1 VPCRFLRRHLQR
13 IATQDGSL
21 RTEVSGSISDFDAN
35 APRGGAL
42 PLSDGSTGMS
52 RTRGLVQMV
61 RPADEADAVAIAAI
75 YAPYVRET
83 AISFEI
89 EPPSVA
95 TMARRIASTVETH
108 PWLVADC
115 RGEVVG
121 FAYAGKHRERPAY
134 RWTVDVTVYVGV
146 QMRHQGI
153 GRALYQALL
162 ETLRQQGFRS
172 AFAEIVL
179 PNPGS
184 IRLHETVGFKPIGI
198 HKDVGFKL
206 GRWHDIGYWRI
217 GLADGT
223 APPVEPVA
231 FATFRKAP
239 QFASADNS
247 P

>member
-108 PWLVADC
+108 PWLVSDC
-115 RGEVVG
+115 GGEVVG
-121 FAYAGKHRERPAY
+121 FHPLGSIGGYYSRQYIAKSDTTINVPAHGY
-134 RWTVDVTVYVGV
+134 MYL
-146 QMRHQGI
+146 QN
-153 GRALYQALL
+153 
-162 ETLRQQGFRS
+162 GFK
-172 AFAEIVL
+172 
-179 PNPGS
+179 NPGS
-184 IRLHETVGFKPIGI
+184 MLDFNREKELPAYI
-198 HKDVGFKL
+198 
-206 GRWHDIGYWRI
+206 
-217 GLADGT
+217 
-223 APPVEPVA
+223 
-231 FATFRKAP
+231 
-239 QFASADNS
+239 
-247 P
+247 